1 MGCMKLKNIAWRW
14 QGALRLH
21 MLQNKGSI
29 ILLQAAVKLG
39 IMQLQRQIWKEG
51 FPLEVEAV
59 LLASVI
65 IDTEGN
71 RGMVG

>member
-1 MGCMKLKNIAWRW
+1 
-14 QGALRLH
+14 